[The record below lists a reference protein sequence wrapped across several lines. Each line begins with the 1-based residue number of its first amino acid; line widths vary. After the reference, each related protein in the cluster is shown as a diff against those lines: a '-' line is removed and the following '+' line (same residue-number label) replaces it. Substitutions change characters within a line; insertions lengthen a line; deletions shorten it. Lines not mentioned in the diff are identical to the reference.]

1 MPITMVDITQE
12 GQPVVYE
19 TDRFLVLKADKS
31 VKENGT
37 QFGIYQIWNK
47 EFNVLEMETTVL
59 AQAYEVCVQWEN
71 VIRQAKT
78 LMMQVTTGIALP
90 GNTPTPPSRRPA

>member
-1 MPITMVDITQE
+1 MVNIAHEGHPI
-12 GQPVVYE
+12 VYE
-19 TDRFLVLKADKS
+19 TDRFIVLRAAKS

-47 EFNVLEMETTVL
+47 EYSVLEMETTVL

-78 LMMQVTTGIALP
+78 LMIQATTGIALP
-90 GNTPTPPSRRPA
+90 GNPTIPPSHRPA